1 MWGVLQKHEYVLQII
16 KCNIVY
22 PLIINSILFCHFSY
36 KEKDE
41 LQTGKIRQI
50 CKRQQKRM
58 SCKFLQ
64 NRQLITS
71 VSTTYT
77 RQQD

>member
-1 MWGVLQKHEYVLQII
+1 MCFIS
-16 KCNIVY
+16 
-22 PLIINSILFCHFSY
+22 SILKSMPLKPLTRMSNHISFSY
-36 KEKDE
+36 KERDE
-41 LQTGKIRQI
+41 KQTSKIKQI